1 MSYDFYSQ
9 IHLEGTNIMNIYD
22 LSEYQVYK
30 LKSID
35 PALGSNWREV
45 IQEILPQLNKESQA
59 SIYKNILAPRGI
71 NYNLVYKRPDTL
83 KSVMRK
89 MTTQNK
95 ELTNITIHMSKLIDS
110 TPVSYQALK
119 LADEI
124 EAMLDYLDGLDVQGS
139 LYDQKNRINIKT
151 AFLYDLA
158 DWIDKVELI
167 IDGGLR
173 SLNNDIVKTY
183 LKEVFIKQKIQ
194 GRDFRSWDSTDLS
207 FQELTHLPSLIK
219 KEGKQRKFFVVEGQN
234 YWFIVG
240 IASQPNNNAYSF
252 RRFLYE
258 SSSGEGINKFIYLT
272 HLVIEK
278 NSLNNNEYINHISY
292 CMSRL
297 YTLDRGV
304 SDTVL
309 KFVLEVQHLNR
320 TYLTTLLK
328 KPLDQDG
335 SSSETIIA
343 NRMVDYE
350 KQLSILIL
358 NKLPNVIQT
367 VISDKNDQNFLFYH
381 LDQLIKRMIEN
392 TQDFR
397 LQPLAMYSES
407 SEIMVI
413 KLISLRKLLDNL
425 WGLFTIGQNNISDYE
440 TTMENSLL
448 IIKEKLKE
456 CEANL
461 QEINSLKEELNHYL
475 KVKQEGSFWQKM
487 KLGKSLRYTAE
498 EIIEIESTL
507 NQDLFMFIIRLAK
520 NKAVSIVYPEFE
532 CEIIVNESYR
542 HYAIADGK
550 IGITRLPRIL
560 RLPENKS
567 KFTFSSVEEMM
578 NNDIFKPSQ
587 PFKG

>member
-1 MSYDFYSQ
+1 
-9 IHLEGTNIMNIYD
+9 MNIHD

-30 LKSID
+30 LKAID

-71 NYNLVYKRPDTL
+71 NHNLVYKRSDTL

-95 ELTNITIHMSKLIDS
+95 ELTNIAIHMSKLIDS
-110 TPVSYQALK
+110 TPDTYQVLT

-124 EAMLDYLDGLDVQGS
+124 EAMLDYLDGLDMQES
-139 LYDQKNRINIKT
+139 LYEQKNRINIRT

-158 DWIDKVELI
+158 DWIGKVELTI
-167 IDGGLR
+167 ETGLR
-173 SLNNDIVKTY
+173 QLNPDIVKTY

-207 FQELTHLPSLIK
+207 FQELAHLPSLIK
-219 KEGKQRKFFVVEGQN
+219 KEGKHRKFFAVEGEK

-240 IASQPNNNAYSF
+240 IASQPNNNPYSL

-258 SSSGEGINKFIYLT
+258 SSSGEGDNKFIYLT
-272 HLVIEK
+272 HLVIK
-278 NSLNNNEYINHISY
+278 KDSLNDSKYINHVSY

-309 KFVLEVQHLNR
+309 KFVLEAQHLNR
-320 TYLTTLLK
+320 TYLNTLIK
-328 KPLDQDG
+328 KPLDKNG
-335 SSSETIIA
+335 SSLEIIIA
-343 NRMVDYE
+343 NRMIDYE

-358 NKLPNVIQT
+358 NKLPNIIQT
-367 VISDKNDQNFLFYH
+367 VINDTNDQNFLFYH

-392 TQDFR
+392 IQDFR

-407 SEIMVI
+407 SEVMVI
-413 KLISLRKLLDNL
+413 KLVSLRKLLDNL
-425 WGLFTIGQNNISDYE
+425 WGLFTVGQNNILDYE
-440 TTMENSLL
+440 TTMEHSLL
-448 IIKEKLKE
+448 TVKEKLIE
-456 CEANL
+456 CESAL
-461 QEINSLKEELNHYL
+461 QEINSLKEGLNNYF
-475 KVKQEGSFWQKM
+475 KIKEEGSFWQKI
-487 KLGKSLRYTAE
+487 KLGKSPRYTSE
-498 EIIEIESTL
+498 EIKEIESRL
-507 NQDLFMFIIRLAK
+507 NEDLFMFIVRLAK
-520 NKAVSIVYPEFE
+520 TQSDSIVYPEFE
-532 CEIIVNESYR
+532 CDIIINESYR

-550 IGITRLPRIL
+550 VGITRLPRIL

-567 KFTFSSVEEMM
+567 KFTFTSIKERI

-587 PFKG
+587 PFKS

>member
-1 MSYDFYSQ
+1 
-9 IHLEGTNIMNIYD
+9 MNIYD
-22 LSEYQVYK
+22 LSEYQVYR
-30 LKSID
+30 LKAID
-35 PALGSNWREV
+35 PALSSDWREV
-45 IQEILPQLNKESQA
+45 IREILPQLNKESQA
-59 SIYKNILAPRGI
+59 SIYKNILKPRGI
-71 NYNLVYKRPDTL
+71 NKNLVYKRSDTL
-83 KSVMRK
+83 KNVMSK
-89 MTTQNK
+89 TTIQNK
-95 ELTNITIHMSKLIDS
+95 ELNNIAVHMSKLIDS
-110 TPVSYQALK
+110 KPDSYQALK

-139 LYDQKNRINIKT
+139 LYDQKIRINIRT

-158 DWIDKVELI
+158 DWVDKVELI
-167 IDGGLR
+167 IENGLR
-173 SLNNDIVKTY
+173 ELNNDIVKTY

-207 FQELTHLPSLIK
+207 FQELAHLPLLIK
-219 KEGKQRKFFVVEGQN
+219 KEGKQRKFFVIESQN

-258 SSSGEGINKFIYLT
+258 ASSGEGDNKFIYLT
-272 HLVIEK
+272 HLIIK
-278 NSLNNNEYINHISY
+278 KDILSNNKYIIHISH

-304 SDTVL
+304 SDTIL
-309 KFVLEVQHLNR
+309 KFVLEAQHLNR

-335 SSSETIIA
+335 SGLEAIIA
-343 NRMVDYE
+343 NRMTDYE

-367 VISDKNDQNFLFYH
+367 VLNDVNDQSFLFYH
-381 LDQLIKRMIEN
+381 LDQLIKKMIEN

-407 SEIMVI
+407 SEIMVM
-413 KLISLRKLLDNL
+413 KLVSLRKLLSNL
-425 WGLFTIGQNNISDYE
+425 WSLFSVGQKNIFDYE
-440 TTMENSLL
+440 TTMEKSLL
-448 IIKEKLKE
+448 IVKEKLKE
-456 CEANL
+456 CDASL
-461 QEINSLKEELNHYL
+461 QEIKILKEELKNHL
-475 KVKQEGSFWQKM
+475 KVKEEGSFWQRI
-487 KLGKSLRYTAE
+487 KLGKSPSYTLE
-498 EIIEIESTL
+498 EISEIESTL
-507 NQDLFMFIIRLAK
+507 NEDFFMFIVRLAK
-520 NKAVSIVYPEFE
+520 NKADSIVYPEFE
-532 CEIIVNESYR
+532 CEIIINESYR
-542 HYAIADGK
+542 HYAIADGQ

-567 KFTFSSVEEMM
+567 KFTFSSVKEMI
-578 NNDIFKPSQ
+578 NNDIFKPPQ